1 MNIYKKHLN
10 FLEKLRCFY
19 FKLFLLINNLLIF
32 ITVATVPTP
41 IIINKNGINGNAY
54 LSYAA

>member
-10 FLEKLRCFY
+10 FLKI
-19 FKLFLLINNLLIF
+19 KMFLLQTIFLINNLLIF

-54 LSYAA
+54 RSYAT